1 MRSEFSECP
10 VKTTTQL
17 PFTIIHHAGERANTT
32 SRSQSATHPN
42 LSPAPYHHHAGAAEC
57 LKPTHP
63 RSLFLPGDDPSTVV
77 PAPSLLSRL
86 WSKSKYA
93 QGYIKIHQGAT
104 TYWQK
109 KSRDG
114 LALSEG
120 TTQHEGH
127 RGNILNRGQ
136 LKQDL
141 RGPHHPFFFCVNCPE
156 KCYYEVKCLP
166 GCLVLGA
173 KIIKW
178 RLRSHV

>member
-1 MRSEFSECP
+1 MRVDFSESPC
-10 VKTTTQL
+10 KTTTQL
-17 PFTIIHHAGERANTT
+17 PFTIIHHAGTADHEHIP
-32 SRSQSATHPN
+32 SSHQ
-42 LSPAPYHHHAGAAEC
+42 
-57 LKPTHP
+57 KPSIL
-63 RSLFLPGDDPSTVV
+63 RGKSSNGG
-77 PAPSLLSRL
+77 PAPSIFTRL
-86 WSKSKYA
+86 WLRTKYG
-93 QGYIKIHQGAT
+93 QGYVKLHNGTT

-120 TTQHEGH
+120 TTQHEGY

-178 RLRSHV
+178 RLRTHV